1 MKLHLPKQLFTALLA
16 AITMSSAP
24 FSQAAEMKFDINRN
38 GDVVK
43 YNFVDAEGVAIT
55 SPGITMTY
63 TDYDFVYGGTNGT
76 GGWETPEHTNY
87 TNTFSPNV
95 QLRKD
100 TTDSWTMNFTLNF
113 SELNTSYSGS
123 DDNDVVGVVIT
134 GFSFKAYAING
145 GGSNKTD
152 YVPATGTI
160 TAGDSPEVSSSVT
173 LEFNGRTAEI
183 VLNLAD
189 PISYSAE
196 NPSLDCSFKLS
207 GAKTHNT
214 YAGLTGGAVLYAA
227 SIQSDADVTW
237 TNGADASWSGESW
250 ETTAGTTGIVKDA
263 SVGNATFADAAGGSH
278 TVTVDAAATAKSIAV
293 NSGNYTFAAGSYTA
307 NEVETPGTLSI
318 TNGMTINEGASATFN
333 VVTTLAGT
341 VSNAG
346 TLNMGSFTVEEGN
359 TATFSGTGTTT
370 LAGTI
375 SGAGKLIKTGTGE
388 LVLSGANTYSGGT
401 EITGGTLT
409 TSNGSALGSG
419 AVTLNNGTLKLGADL
434 SIASLTE
441 QSNSTL
447 TLDGHTLTVQ
457 GALTTTN
464 GMTFGTVGTAA
475 AVGPG
480 GKLTVRGVLTANGQ
494 LQFAAYACSA
504 DDLSGLTLRLEGV
517 GNEITKLDMGN
528 SGNARGT
535 LELAADSTTQV
546 YSTTLVTTLFLRDKA
561 TISLENGA
569 TLKLLGS
576 EKLQFKGRESGSAV
590 NNSGA
595 TGQYSYTNTGYS
607 FENGDV
613 TVNTASNGEGL
624 SNKLVNSS
632 LTNTGSG
639 ELTVSNS
646 ANTITALSAENGNVK
661 LSASMKVDSIS
672 AKSGKMVTVTNGNTI
687 AMGGGAVSIGANG
700 ANATLTARS
709 DTALAQL
716 QEDASFTIQDMTLTN
731 TTITAATVETKVNLQ
746 NVEASNVMLAKGAF
760 TLNATPTVGL
770 APSGEGHGTLSYS
783 NGLAI
788 ATTDNIA
795 SLTLNLDVVNA
806 VAGDAHGTYD
816 LTITL
821 SGFGDGFAVTEA
833 ILGLVGFDSTSWLGQ
848 ALVSQKAEYTVV
860 TEQTPATAGEG
871 GVPTVSYAAGTGASV
886 GSLVITISGLNVPEP
901 ATSTLSLLALAALAA
916 RRRRK

>member
-16 AITMSSAP
+16 AITLATPAAKAATMA
-24 FSQAAEMKFDINRN
+24 FSIERDTDNNIT
-38 GDVVK
+38 
-43 YNFVDAEGVAIT
+43 YNFGEAT
-55 SPGITMTY
+55 GITMTY
-63 TDYDFVYGGTNGT
+63 TGWEYT
-76 GGWETPEHTNY
+76 GGGDNNVGSWITPSNSSY
-87 TNTFSPNV
+87 QNTFSPAG
-95 QLRKD
+95 QLRSG
-100 TTDSWTMNFTLNF
+100 TADSWTMNFKLNF
-113 SELNTSYSGS
+113 TDLNTSYSDS
-123 DDNDVVGVVIT
+123 DDSDVVGVVIT
-134 GFSFKAYAING
+134 GFSFNAYVING
-145 GGSNKTD
+145 TGTNKD
-152 YVPATGTI
+152 ANIPATGTI
-160 TAGDSPEVSSSVT
+160 TAGASPEVSSSVT
-173 LEFNGRTAEI
+173 IACGTGITPI
-183 VLNLAD
+183 VLNLTD

-196 NPSLDCSFKLS
+196 NSTLDCSFKLS
-207 GAKTHNT
+207 NAKTYNT
-214 YAGLTGGAVLYAA
+214 YAGLTGGAVLYTAA
-227 SIQSDADVTW
+227 IKSGADVTW
-237 TNGADASWSGESW
+237 TNGADATWSGESW
-250 ETTAGTTGIVKDA
+250 QTAAGTIGTMVDA
-263 SVGNATFADAAGGSH
+263 NVGNATFVGVANDDSTINDY
-278 TVTVDAAATAKSIAV
+278 TVTVDTAATAKSIAV
-293 NSGNYTFAAGSYTA
+293 NSGNYTFSGT
-307 NEVETPGTLSI
+307 GTLSI
-318 TNGMTINEGASATFN
+318 TNEDVTNDGYSLNIAADASATFN
-333 VVTTLAGT
+333 VATTLSGT

-346 TLNMGSFTVEEGN
+346 TLNMGSFTVEEGH
-359 TATFSGTGTTT
+359 TATFGGTGTTT
-370 LAGTI
+370 LTGTI

-409 TSNGSALGSG
+409 TSHSDALGSG

-457 GALTTTN
+457 GALTTN
-464 GMTFGTVGTAA
+464 GMTFGTAGTAA

-480 GKLTVRGVLTANGQ
+480 GKLTVRGVLTATGQ

-504 DDLSGLTLRLEGV
+504 DDLSGLTLRLEGKADATTGV
-517 GNEITKLDMGN
+517 GNKISELDMGN

-546 YSTTLVTTLFLRDKA
+546 TTLYLRDKA

-569 TLKLLGS
+569 TLKLLEAG
-576 EKLQFKGRESGSAV
+576 KLQFKGRESGSAV
-590 NNSGA
+590 NNSAGTGA
-595 TGQYSYTNTGYS
+595 YSYTNTGYS
-607 FENGDV
+607 FINGDV
-613 TVNTASNGEGL
+613 TVNTAPSEGGL

-632 LTNTGSG
+632 LTNTDSG

-661 LSASMKVDSIS
+661 LSASMAVDSIS

-709 DTALAQL
+709 NTALAQL

-731 TTITAATVETKVNLQ
+731 TTITAATVDTKVNLQ
-746 NVEASNVMLAKGAF
+746 NVEASNVMLAKGKF

-770 APSGEGHGTLSYS
+770 APSGESHGTLSYS

-788 ATTDNIA
+788 ASTDNSA

-821 SGFGDGFAVTEA
+821 SGFGDGFTVTQD
-833 ILGLVGFDSTSWLGQ
+833 ILSMVGFDSTSWLGQ

-871 GVPTVSYAAGTGASV
+871 GVPTVSYSAGTGASV